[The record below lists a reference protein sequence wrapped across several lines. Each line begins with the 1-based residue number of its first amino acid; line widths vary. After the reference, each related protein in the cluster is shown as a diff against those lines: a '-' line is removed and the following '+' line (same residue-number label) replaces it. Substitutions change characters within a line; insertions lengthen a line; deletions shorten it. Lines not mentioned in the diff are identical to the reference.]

1 MPSSSANRN
10 RQLEI
15 GGSLSPL
22 VYRLL
27 GQLMCNKYRYKLMTS
42 EHERSKPSFSLKQ
55 GAPQLITQKK
65 RTFTLYHHHITI
77 CLFTFAHPIHLCH
90 VFTLSL
96 LLILFSYTSDLPSKF
111 IHFVQFECKIKE
123 QRITKTRSSGRL
135 KH

>member
-65 RTFTLYHHHITI
+65 RTFTLYHHHIAMFIYI
-77 CLFTFAHPIHLCH
+77 CTSNSFVSCIHIVIITNIILLHIRLAKQVYSLCT
-90 VFTLSL
+90 V
-96 LLILFSYTSDLPSKF
+96 
-111 IHFVQFECKIKE
+111 
-123 QRITKTRSSGRL
+123 
-135 KH
+135 